1 MKSKSGQQITGRL
14 KSKVN
19 GRCSG
24 LTNSEPKMHGVCNC
38 GVLAASQCCFGTLRG
53 SGER

>member
-19 GRCSG
+19 GRCSVLTTRSLRCTECAIVGYLLPLNAALG
-24 LTNSEPKMHGVCNC
+24 L
-38 GVLAASQCCFGTLRG
+38 
-53 SGER
+53 